1 MSFWYGLLCYKRKD
15 TAYCLALL
23 CSASGAQGPF
33 GTVENIQMIESYLT
47 TDKLS
52 KQRPANGTVISVKGL
67 CSSTPQNHGDAST
80 VSLRNHP
87 PEDGAF
93 LQLVDIRACPES
105 SILTKHTIST
115 ILEVKLDEELF
126 VRGRVEHLENEL
138 KSIKKDSEILPF
150 KIIVDSDQ
158 HAAFRKDVKAQNSD
172 LRRSSKPW
180 PIECGIFP
188 AEGPRQEP
196 VFENDTL
203 QSTPGT
209 LFCPPDA
216 SPCMIKEY
224 AVALKNS
231 QTGDIFKG
239 VSNEGAVIG
248 SKVSRNIIVEK
259 IESLMKGLSE
269 IKPSTDKSISIC
281 KSAAEA
287 DELVEREKDFVA
299 VMWLRSKTPRPAE
312 DLKETEEIS
321 ILYHIHVMKR
331 SSDIS
336 FAEPEHTHAFV
347 RVGSETKRM
356 TDYTYLFN
364 RMKSLVS
371 RNILKKTSNAVD
383 HEVKKASVYE
393 DSDQSYQ
400 LFEKFGTETEKMEFK
415 EIFADPKK
423 TILTEHLKK
432 YSASF
437 LNSEGGHILFGIAEV
452 QAKVGF
458 AVGISLSEADRKE
471 LLHKSSKIICNFWP
485 PVDSSQ
491 FSMRFNKVNYDLKKN
506 VLQYSKIKDESSK
519 INDESPKIND
529 ESSKINDESPKIKDE
544 SSKINDESP
553 KIKDESSKIN
563 DESPKINDES
573 EDFAAVFMENKTAQ
587 QFVKIVRSEIGQSA
601 LLRLSDK
608 RFAILVE
615 DSSKLDKNN
624 LLKLKGKISQL
635 KKAEIET
642 VKFEEVEAS
651 LKDLYIV
658 DLRLRKSP
666 NRIHLTSP
674 FLTFCLDH
682 RGNFKKME
690 PDEIIER
697 FAKRDYQCDL
707 HKLFDVVNGFE
718 KQKTSYVLICSPFS
732 LPTQER
738 NLYGLVFPEWAL
750 VLDFD
755 QNPNQEGH
763 LFNIFKPLHDRYHV
777 KRNLFLK
784 TLDQEGDPDPR
795 DGVCWCAVRGY
806 EEINKTL
813 CTRYHASW
821 MDTYRHRMIII
832 ENLITVI
839 NPNQLV
845 VVCLWDKDQKDM
857 LPTLQYILQHIFSCG
872 RPTKVA
878 FVCSDLSTKCEVS
891 SRLVEPLERAGFEVK
906 RDNIFVALPH
916 EMARYVGAELPLPS
930 D

>member
-80 VSLRNHP
+80 VSLRNHSA
-87 PEDGAF
+87 EDGAF

-158 HAAFRKDVKAQNSD
+158 HAAFRKDVKEQNSD

-180 PIECGIFP
+180 PIKCGIFP

-216 SPCMIKEY
+216 SPCMVEKY

-231 QTGDIFKG
+231 QTGDIFMG
-239 VSNEGAVIG
+239 VNNEGAVIG
-248 SKVSRNIIVEK
+248 SKVSRNIMVEK

-269 IKPSTDKSISIC
+269 IKPSTDKSFSIC

-321 ILYHIHVMKR
+321 ILFHIHVVKR
-331 SSDIS
+331 SLDIS
-336 FAEPEHTHAFV
+336 FAELAHTHAFV
-347 RVGSETKRM
+347 RVGTETKLM
-356 TDYTYLFN
+356 TDFTYLFN
-364 RMKSLVS
+364 RMKSVVS
-371 RNILKKTSNAVD
+371 RDIFKKTSNAI
-383 HEVKKASVYE
+383 ASVYE
-393 DSDQSYQ
+393 DSDQRYQ
-400 LFEKFGTETEKMEFK
+400 LFEGFGTETEKMEFK

-423 TILTEHLKK
+423 KILTEHLKK

-452 QAKVGF
+452 QVKVGF

-471 LLHKSSKIICNFWP
+471 LLYKSSKIICNLWP

-529 ESSKINDESPKIKDE
+529 ES
-544 SSKINDESP
+544 
-553 KIKDESSKIN
+553 
-563 DESPKINDES
+563 
-573 EDFAAVFMENKTAQ
+573 EDFAAVCIKNETAQ
-587 QFVKIVRSEIGQSA
+587 QLVKILRSEIGQSA
-601 LLRLSDK
+601 LLRLSDE

-624 LLKLKGKISQL
+624 LRKLKGKISQL
-635 KKAEIET
+635 KNAKIEAA
-642 VKFEEVEAS
+642 KFEEVEAS

-666 NRIHLTSP
+666 NIHLTSP

-690 PDEIIER
+690 PDQIIER

-718 KQKTSYVLICSPFS
+718 KQETSYVLICSPFS

-738 NLYGLVFPEWAL
+738 NLYGLVVPEWAL
-750 VLDFD
+750 VLDFE

-821 MDTYRHRMIII
+821 MGTYRHKMIII
-832 ENLITVI
+832 ENLITGI

-857 LPTLQYILQHIFSCG
+857 LLTLQYILQHIFSCG
-872 RPTKVA
+872 RPKKVA

-891 SRLVEPLERAGFEVK
+891 SMLVEPLERAGFEVK

-916 EMARYVGAELPLPS
+916 EMARYVGAELPSPL